1 MKCKWC
7 GSEYQTERKN
17 TRYCSDECRK
27 ASEKKAKKETER
39 RYQERK
45 LEKARKRLK
54 LDADRLS
61 ISDVNALARA
71 EGLTYGKYLAKHGM
85 Y

>member
-17 TRYCSDECRK
+17 TRYCCDEC
-27 ASEKKAKKETER
+27 EKKAKKETER